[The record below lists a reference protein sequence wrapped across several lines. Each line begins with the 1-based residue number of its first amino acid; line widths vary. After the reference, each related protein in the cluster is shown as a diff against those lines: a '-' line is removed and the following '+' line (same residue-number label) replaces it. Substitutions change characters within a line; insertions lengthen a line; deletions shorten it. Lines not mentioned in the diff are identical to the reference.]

1 MRSLSFQRA
10 CAAEDATTSG
20 DRHECRKRRDQ
31 VVGVTDVD
39 GDGLVLGIRRANS
52 DARCIDDDGER
63 EIRGVIEDQVMPQCV
78 LIPNESGD
86 MNGDVVQG
94 RTNIANGSMEASEGI
109 SIWAGGLTS
118 NGDRI
123 NVD

>member
-39 GDGLVLGIRRANS
+39 GDGLVLGIRRANG

-94 RTNIANGSMEASEGI
+94 RNQHREREHGGI
-109 SIWAGGLTS
+109 GGYLDL
-118 NGDRI
+118 GGWLDIER
-123 NVD
+123 